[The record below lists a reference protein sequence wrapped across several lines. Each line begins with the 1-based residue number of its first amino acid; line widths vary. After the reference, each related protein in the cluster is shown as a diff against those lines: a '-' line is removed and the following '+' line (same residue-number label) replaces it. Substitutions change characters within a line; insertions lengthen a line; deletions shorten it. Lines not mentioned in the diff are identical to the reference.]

1 MKLTTVDMIKNKLQD
16 AQENVRDY
24 QEYSGKVD
32 DKEIDETFKRFAE
45 ESAMQAR
52 KLQELLNRYDNRE

>member
-1 MKLTTVDMIKNKLQD
+1 MKLTTLDMIKNKLQD

-32 DKEIDETFKRFAE
+32 DKEVDETFKRFAE
-45 ESAMQAR
+45 ESAMQAQ
-52 KLQELLNRYDNRE
+52 KLQELFNKYEEDR

>member
-1 MKLTTVDMIKNKLQD
+1 MKPTMVDMIKNKLMD

-32 DKEIDETFKRFAE
+32 DREVDETFKRFAE
-45 ESAMQAR
+45 ESAIQAR
-52 KLQELLNRYDNRE
+52 KLQELLDKHDNSK